1 MIEEKLQHILESY
14 KIEKGTLI
22 GVLQDMQEA
31 YGYLPEE
38 RLEEVSHELDV
49 PLSRLFGLATFYTSF
64 RLEPMGKHHICA
76 CVGTACHVRGAS
88 IIVDTIERE
97 LHVTRGGTTKDGKF
111 TLDTVNCVGAC
122 ALAPLIMIDGEHYG
136 KMTQNKIKRLLKGY
150 EERKE

>member
-1 MIEEKLQHILESY
+1 MEEKLQHILESY
-14 KIEKGTLI
+14 KIEQGTLI

-38 RLEEVSHELDV
+38 RLEDVSYELNV
-49 PLSRLFGLATFYTSF
+49 PLSRLFSLATFYTSF

-76 CVGTACHVRGAS
+76 CVGTACHVRGAPT
-88 IIVDTIERE
+88 IVDTIERE
-97 LHVTRGGTTKDGKF
+97 LHVARGGTTEDRKF

-122 ALAPLIMIDGEHYG
+122 ALAPLIMIDGEHHG
-136 KMTQNKIKRLLKGY
+136 KMTQNKIKRLLKSY